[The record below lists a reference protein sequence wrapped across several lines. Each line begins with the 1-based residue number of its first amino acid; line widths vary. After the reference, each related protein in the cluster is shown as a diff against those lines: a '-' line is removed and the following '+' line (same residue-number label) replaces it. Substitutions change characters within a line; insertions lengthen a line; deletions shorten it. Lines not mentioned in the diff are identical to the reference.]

1 MRRHSIYHRTL
12 RTSAVLV
19 AFVLAFESGVVSK
32 DTRALSLSTHSY
44 LAQVVGM
51 SAAVNPNDLNVL
63 TAEITALESELER
76 REREIDARARDNAL
90 ANSPYAVYILS
101 AILLLQLALIVTNYI
116 FDFYRER
123 KRQTTALV

>member
-1 MRRHSIYHRTL
+1 MRRHSVYHKIL
-12 RTSAVLV
+12 RTSAVVV
-19 AFVLAFESGVVSK
+19 AFVLAFESGAISK

-51 SAAVNPNDLNVL
+51 SAAVNPNELNVL
-63 TAEITALESELER
+63 TAEITALESELAR

-90 ANSPYAVYILS
+90 ANSPYTIYILS
-101 AILLLQLALIVTNYI
+101 AILVLQLALIVANYA